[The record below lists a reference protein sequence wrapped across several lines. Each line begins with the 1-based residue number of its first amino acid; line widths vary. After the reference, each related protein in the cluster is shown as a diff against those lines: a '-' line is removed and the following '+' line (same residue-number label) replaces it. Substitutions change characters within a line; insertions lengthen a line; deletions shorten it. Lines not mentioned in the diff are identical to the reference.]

1 MTNMKNS
8 RKLWASAAVLAGIT
22 SSAPAFAQSV
32 EEHFQIGLATPI
44 LAYSTGTIETEGPL
58 NLETETDVS
67 STQWGLGHA
76 VAGEFGYGLNDALV
90 LGAFLQLGGES
101 QTLEFENGAEAE
113 ADSFRFL
120 LGPKIDYM
128 FLEGKTV
135 RPFVGGIIGLTVDSS
150 EDDTDE
156 TSLTGFELQG
166 RVGLRAFVT
175 ETFSIDPAFYMGWS
189 TASGEVEPPGPAP
202 STDVSVSAFNV
213 GLTVGVSGWVD

>member
-1 MTNMKNS
+1 MKNT

-44 LAYSTGTIETEGPL
+44 IAYSTGSIEYEGGGPFDTEV
-58 NLETETDVS
+58 DVS

-101 QTLEFENGAEAE
+101 QTLEFENGTEDDT
-113 ADSFRFL
+113 DSFRFF

-135 RPFVGGIIGLTVDSS
+135 RPFVGGIVGLTVDSS
-150 EDDTDE
+150 DSGTTE
-156 TSLTGFELQG
+156 TSLTGFQLQG

-175 ETFSIDPAFYMGWS
+175 ETFSIDPAFYMGWE
-189 TASGEVEPPGPAP
+189 TASGEVEPPAPAP
-202 STDVSVSAFNV
+202 STDVSASAFNV
-213 GLTVGVSGWVD
+213 GVTVGVSGWVN

>member
-1 MTNMKNS
+1 MKNT
-8 RKLWASAAVLAGIT
+8 RKLWASAAMLAGIT

-44 LAYSTGTIETEGPL
+44 IAYSTGSVEYDGGGIFNVDTEV
-58 NLETETDVS
+58 DVS
-67 STQWGLGHA
+67 STQWGLGNA

-101 QTLEFENGAEAE
+101 QTFEYEDGSEDE
-113 ADSFRFL
+113 TDSFRFF

-135 RPFVGGIIGLTVDSS
+135 RPFVGGIVGLTVDSS
-150 EDDTDE
+150 ESAGGTE

-175 ETFSIDPAFYMGWS
+175 ETFSIDPAFYMGWA
-189 TASGEVEPPGPAP
+189 TASGEVEPPAPAP
-202 STDVSVSAFNV
+202 SSDVSASAFNV
-213 GLTVGVSGWVD
+213 GLTVGVSGWVN